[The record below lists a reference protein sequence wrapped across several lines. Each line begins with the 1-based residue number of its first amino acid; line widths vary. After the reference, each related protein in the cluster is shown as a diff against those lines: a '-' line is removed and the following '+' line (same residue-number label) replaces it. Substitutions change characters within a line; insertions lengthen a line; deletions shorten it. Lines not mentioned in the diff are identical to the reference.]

1 MHSAAHDELNQY
13 CEKYDPYFAEPETI
27 RRLEDE
33 GRVAFRYCT
42 ADGDSNDEANP
53 NGSINNIAGILN
65 ERGNVLGMMPH
76 PERYADKAL
85 GCDDGMAIFQSIANA
100 MRIAMPL

>member
-1 MHSAAHDELNQY
+1 
-13 CEKYDPYFAEPETI
+13 
-27 RRLEDE
+27 
-33 GRVAFRYCT
+33 
-42 ADGDSNDEANP
+42 
-53 NGSINNIAGILN
+53 
-65 ERGNVLGMMPH
+65 MMPH